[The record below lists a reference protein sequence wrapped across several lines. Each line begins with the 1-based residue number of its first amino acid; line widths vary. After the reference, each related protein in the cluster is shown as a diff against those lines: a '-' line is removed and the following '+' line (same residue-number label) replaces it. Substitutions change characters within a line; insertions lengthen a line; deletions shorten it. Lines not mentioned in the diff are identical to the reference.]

1 MTASD
6 ALLRRIEQDP
16 PLAAALAW
24 PGDFDI
30 DRRDPLEDL
39 VLPTGRPLHPIAGC
53 GAGGTYFLCG
63 ERGAEDRPVLYA
75 DSEGQ
80 ATLIGADLVDAITLI
95 VVLPFWRDLAKG
107 FAISELG
114 SDLRADHPDFDAE
127 RDRLLHSLGLA
138 SISEEEAA
146 ARLLAVAARTAPD
159 YVPRV
164 PDDAYLPYELLF
176 PSGPVQRSQR
186 LTSVP
191 GDDL

>member
-6 ALLRRIEQDP
+6 DLLCRIEQEP
-16 PLAAALAW
+16 SLATALAC

-30 DRRDPLEDL
+30 ERRDPIEDL
-39 VLPTGRPLHPIAGC
+39 ALPTRIPLHPIAGC
-53 GAGGTYFLCG
+53 GAGGTYYLCG
-63 ERGAEDRPVLYA
+63 EAGAEERPVLYA

-127 RDRLLHSLGLA
+127 RDRLLHALRLA
-138 SISEEEAA
+138 STSEEEAA

-164 PDDAYLPYELLF
+164 PDDNYLPYELLF
-176 PSGPVQRSQR
+176 PSNPA
-186 LTSVP
+186 
-191 GDDL
+191 

>member
-1 MTASD
+1 MTASE

-30 DRRDPLEDL
+30 DRRGPLEDL
-39 VLPTGRPLHPIAGC
+39 VLPKGRPLHPIAGC

-114 SDLRADHPDFDAE
+114 SDLRADHPGFDTE
-127 RDRLLHSLGLA
+127 RDHLPHSLGLV
-138 SISEEEAA
+138 SIPEEEAA

-164 PDDAYLPYELLF
+164 PDDDYLPYELLF
-176 PSGPVQRSQR
+176 PSDPA
-186 LTSVP
+186 
-191 GDDL
+191 

>member
-1 MTASD
+1 MPASD
-6 ALLRRIEQDP
+6 ALLRHLEQDSA
-16 PLAAALAW
+16 LAAVLAW

-30 DRRDPLEDL
+30 DRRDPVEDL
-39 VLPTGRPLHPIAGC
+39 VLPSGRTLHPIAGC

-63 ERGAEDRPVLYA
+63 EGKAEERPVLYV

-80 ATLIGADLVDAITLI
+80 ATLIGADLVEAVTLI

-127 RDRLLHSLGLA
+127 RDRLLYALGLA

-146 ARLLAVAARTAPD
+146 GRLLAVAARTAPD
-159 YVPRV
+159 YVPHV
-164 PDDAYLPYELLF
+164 PDDDHLPYELLF
-176 PSGPVQRSQR
+176 PSGPA
-186 LTSVP
+186 
-191 GDDL
+191 

>member
-1 MTASD
+1 MTAPD
-6 ALLRRIEQDP
+6 DLLLRIEQEP
-16 PLAAALAW
+16 SLAAALAW

-30 DRRDPLEDL
+30 ERRDPIEDL
-39 VLPTGRPLHPIAGC
+39 ALPTGIPLHPIAGC

-63 ERGAEDRPVLYA
+63 EAGAEERPVLYA

-80 ATLIGADLVDAITLI
+80 ATLIGADLVEAITLI

-107 FAISELG
+107 LAISELG

-127 RDRLLHSLGLA
+127 RDRLLHALGLA

-164 PDDAYLPYELLF
+164 PDDDYLPFKLLF
-176 PSGPVQRSQR
+176 PSGPA
-186 LTSVP
+186 
-191 GDDL
+191 

>member
-6 ALLRRIEQDP
+6 DLLRRIEQESS
-16 PLAAALAW
+16 LATALAW
-24 PGDFDI
+24 PGDFDVE
-30 DRRDPLEDL
+30 RRDCIEELA
-39 VLPTGRPLHPIAGC
+39 LPTRIPLHPIAGC
-53 GAGGTYFLCG
+53 GAGGTYYLCG
-63 ERGAEDRPVLYA
+63 EAGAEERPVLYA

-80 ATLIGADLVDAITLI
+80 ATLIGADLVEAITLI

-127 RDRLLHSLGLA
+127 RDHLLHALGLA

-164 PDDAYLPYELLF
+164 PDDDYLPYELLF
-176 PSGPVQRSQR
+176 PSSPA
-186 LTSVP
+186 
-191 GDDL
+191 

>member
-6 ALLRRIEQDP
+6 ALLRRLEQDSS
-16 PLAAALAW
+16 LAAALAW

-30 DRRDPLEDL
+30 DRRDPIEDL
-39 VLPTGRPLHPIAGC
+39 VLPSGRPLHPVAGC

-63 ERGAEDRPVLYA
+63 EAGAEERPVLYA

-80 ATLIGADLVDAITLI
+80 ATLIGADLVEAIMLI
-95 VVLPFWRDLAKG
+95 AVLPFWRDMAKG
-107 FAISELG
+107 FVISELG

-127 RDRLLHSLGLA
+127 RDRLLHALGLA
-138 SISEEEAA
+138 PISEEEAA

-164 PDDAYLPYELLF
+164 PDDDYLPYELLF
-176 PSGPVQRSQR
+176 PSGPA
-186 LTSVP
+186 
-191 GDDL
+191 